1 MKTPMKTPIHRLKL
15 LKGYT
20 IFEDGTTIGPSGR
33 ILTPASKSGRHKSKI
48 TDYSY
53 RFYFPI
59 GYFPD
64 YSYQRKGNRETKT
77 IPVHRVVMET
87 FRPIDEYPPEE
98 LKDTWND
105 VPEEWRGWV
114 RKTALIDHKDN
125 NPFNNH
131 ISNLRWSDTLNNS
144 NFRKEREFK

>member
-1 MKTPMKTPIHRLKL
+1 MKTPRHRFKT

-20 IFEDGTTIGPSGR
+20 IFEDGSMIGPRGKY
-33 ILTPASKSGRHKSKI
+33 LKPQPEKGRHGK
-48 TDYSY
+48 TTAYNY
-53 RFYFPI
+53 RLYFDK
-59 GYFPD
+59 GTFED
-64 YSYQRKGNRETKT
+64 YSYQQTSSKKQSKT
-77 IPVHRVVMET
+77 IPVHRLTKET
-87 FRPIDEYPPEE
+87 FHPIDEYPPEE

-105 VPEEWRGWV
+105 VPEEWRRWV

-125 NPFNNH
+125 DPSNNH

>member
-1 MKTPMKTPIHRLKL
+1 MKTPIHRFKL

-20 IFEDGTTIGPSGR
+20 IFEDGSMIGKRNPKKYLKPQPER
-33 ILTPASKSGRHKSKI
+33 GRHKKI
-48 TDYSY
+48 TAYNY
-53 RFYFPI
+53 RLYFEN
-59 GYFPD
+59 GTFED
-64 YSYQRKGNRETKT
+64 YSYQQTSSKKQAKT
-77 IPVHRVVMET
+77 IPVHRLVMET

-105 VPEEWRGWV
+105 VPEEWRRWV
-114 RKTALIDHKDN
+114 RKTALIDHKDD
-125 NPFNNH
+125 NPSNNH